1 MIAEKGN
8 MSGQCVRRLCIQIEA
23 DKQTQPQVIA
33 NVSLEPYSRTHITN
47 SADSVDPVDKDYK
60 DDVVTNSQGL
70 GEDLVVSAYTKEPSI
85 LAYNIGAHS
94 TSQQTR
100 VFVLVAQ
107 SEADSTKLMDF
118 GNYLKGRAKAGV
130 IKIREQSKSSSSLS
144 GDNKA
149 GWVALYALPAGAADG
164 VAGSD
169 RNSLRCIRILSTK
182 AVPTPNSCALSTQA
196 PAKPSSVQESTT
208 AQSQQAK
215 DPPSNPGTASTS
227 KSAASSS
234 SSSGASGLPAG
245 SFLSNLLSKVGLCM
259 PNVDHSVNLAILQV
273 EQTNKVRA
281 AAAAAPPPI
290 VPRSAV
296 VDRMTVS

>member
-1 MIAEKGN
+1 
-8 MSGQCVRRLCIQIEA
+8 MSSQYVRRLCIQIEA
-23 DKQTQPQVIA
+23 EKQTQPQFIA
-33 NVSLEPYSRTHITN
+33 NVSLEPYSRTHSTN
-47 SADSVDPVDKDYK
+47 GADSVDPVDKDYK

-100 VFVLVAQ
+100 EYVLVAQ

-130 IKIREQSKSSSSLS
+130 IKIREQSNSSSSLR

-149 GWVALYALPAGAADG
+149 GWVALYVLPAGAADG
-164 VAGSD
+164 VAGSGP
-169 RNSLRCIRILSTK
+169 NSLRCIRILSTK

-196 PAKPSSVQESTT
+196 PAKPSSGQESTM

-215 DPPSNPGTASTS
+215 DLPSDPGTASTS

-245 SFLSNLLSKVGLCM
+245 SFLSNLLSKVVLC
-259 PNVDHSVNLAILQV
+259 DTYGSLC
-273 EQTNKVRA
+273 
-281 AAAAAPPPI
+281 
-290 VPRSAV
+290 
-296 VDRMTVS
+296 